1 MKYLQKNEHHDTVDS
16 ENDEQLKKLILMN
29 EELVVI
35 LDSNDE
41 MVGGIEMTDT

>member
-1 MKYLQKNEHHDTVDS
+1 
-16 ENDEQLKKLILMN
+16 MN